1 MSSYEQIVE
10 EMKSKRKN
18 EWAPRGR
25 GKQISDEKLVYEYSV
40 LKKSVNRIAKEN
52 GWVTNTLKQRLVR
65 LGVYVRGGQGEV
77 KRLPKRERN
86 SIENSVVENGV
97 RFEELSDEEKR
108 ARREESKRRYE
119 EMKRNGL
126 V

>member
-77 KRLPKRERN
+77 KRLPKREKGN
-86 SIENSVVENGV
+86 VVENTVVETGAV
-97 RFEELSDEEKR
+97 ESLSYEQRIELLRQNAKKQR
-108 ARREESKRRYE
+108 Q
-119 EMKRNGL
+119 
-126 V
+126 

>member
-1 MSSYEQIVE
+1 
-10 EMKSKRKN
+10 MKSKRKN

-77 KRLPKRERN
+77 KRLPKREKSN
-86 SIENSVVENGV
+86 IVENSVEKRVS
-97 RFEELSDEEKR
+97 FEELSDEEKR

-119 EMKRNGL
+119 EMKRNGQL
-126 V
+126 